1 MRVHHVLVFVVLA
14 AVSVSRG
21 DAVSTGPERVK
32 QAKLA
37 PPDTITWAQR
47 FVRNKRNLRAHNT
60 RKAEDDDNKGGEERV
75 AWGEAV
81 SLLQDAA
88 LKAQLKVKLEAWLA
102 LRFKPDQVLEMLQ
115 VTSTKDENYKKY
127 SKYFYDFFVRYL
139 DEPMSHLHPQI
150 IENIWQARLYYWL
163 QTDSPPQ
170 VFAKLGLTGS
180 FASAK
185 GQKNYDIFEEFYK
198 RWAKKQLKES
208 TRPKLDIVV
217 RQN

>member
-37 PPDTITWAQR
+37 PPDTITWTQR

-60 RKAEDDDNKGGEERV
+60 RKAEDDDNKGGEEKV

-88 LKAQLKVKLEAWLA
+88 LKAQLKIQARPGAGNVAGDQHKRRKLQEIL
-102 LRFKPDQVLEMLQ
+102 QVLLCEISGRAD
-115 VTSTKDENYKKY
+115 VASPSTNY
-127 SKYFYDFFVRYL
+127 R
-139 DEPMSHLHPQI
+139 EHLAG
-150 IENIWQARLYYWL
+150 EAVLYWL

>member
-37 PPDTITWAQR
+37 PPDTITWTQR
-47 FVRNKRNLRAHNT
+47 FVLNKRNLRAHNT

-75 AWGEAV
+75 AW
-81 SLLQDAA
+81 
-88 LKAQLKVKLEAWLA
+88 VKPSVYFKTPHSKHNS
-102 LRFKPDQVLEMLQ
+102 RFKPDQVLEMLQ

-180 FASAK
+180 FAWPKARKITISSRSSTK
-185 GQKNYDIFEEFYK
+185 GGQ
-198 RWAKKQLKES
+198 RS
-208 TRPKLDIVV
+208 R
-217 RQN
+217 